1 MFYMLLMLCCAHSE
15 TQQAAAVKQKEILLN
30 VQKSPDIEKLQFF
43 KEEVHK
49 IRLTNE
55 SRIRFVHEQAEND

>member
-15 TQQAAAVKQKEILLN
+15 TQQAVAVKQKEILLN
-30 VQKSPDIEKLQFF
+30 TQKTPDIEKLQFF

-49 IRLTNE
+49 IRLTDE
-55 SRIRFVHEQAEND
+55 SRIRFAHEQAEND